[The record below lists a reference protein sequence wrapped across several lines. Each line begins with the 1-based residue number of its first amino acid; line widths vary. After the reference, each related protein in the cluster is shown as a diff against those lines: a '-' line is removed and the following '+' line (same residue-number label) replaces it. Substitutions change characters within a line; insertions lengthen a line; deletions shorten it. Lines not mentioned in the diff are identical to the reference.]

1 MLIEGR
7 RSSRNERAQRARG
20 GIEAPHDVYTLMRV
34 SYPAAFLLMIL
45 EGWMRGGPSRA
56 LLVVGLTLFLA
67 AKALKWWAIRSLGPF
82 WTFRVIVVPNATLV
96 TTGPYRY
103 VPHPIYIAVVCEFV
117 AIALM
122 TGALITGPLM
132 TIVFG
137 ALIMRRIAVENAALD
152 LGKGRR

>member
-1 MLIEGR
+1 MLIEAR
-7 RSSRNERAQRARG
+7 RSSRNERALRARG
-20 GIEAPHDVYTLMRV
+20 GIEAPNDVYTIMRV
-34 SYPAAFLLMIL
+34 CYPAAFLLMIL
-45 EGWMRGGPSRA
+45 EGWMRGGPSWH

-96 TTGPYRY
+96 MTGPYRY
-103 VPHPIYIAVVCEFV
+103 VPHPIYIAVVGEFV
-117 AIALM
+117 AIALT

-137 ALIMRRIAVENAALD
+137 LLIMRRIAVENAALD
-152 LGKGRR
+152 PVRGRR